1 MFAIFLVVKFVT
13 STFCGDKK
21 EYERL
26 DLSNC
31 RSFSPDDTPEPEW
44 QIQKMTTIFGN
55 TGKKDDSTKSRS
67 QPSMAKII
75 GKYYFLL
82 CLVIVF
88 WEERGK

>member
-26 DLSNC
+26 AQSNC
-31 RSFSPDDTPEPEW
+31 RSFPPDDTPEPEW